1 MSKRGREEGETSAE
15 TEVPKLTQ
23 VATDGPEQQS
33 TGPPTRRLFICRHAE
48 RQDHLCP
55 TWAASATRPHDGPI
69 TPLGVEQAQALGS
82 FIRNRLA
89 EEKDLK
95 MTRIYSSPLVRT
107 VQTASHVAVA
117 LGEFTGPL
125 RVEQGLCEDI
135 DCLRPRMLGTHRHA
149 VLPEEGFP
157 GVKADVEEAP
167 RGVCRPV
174 LLAAGDLMSVWGN
187 IDLEYDSRC
196 PVLHDQAG
204 LEVDPT
210 TSEHCNTAGRVPRA
224 IRLFVD
230 GCDWEA
236 EPVAVFVTHGK
247 VGKTFADQML
257 GEEVDKMGYCAV
269 AELEYLDNRWQLKKQ
284 WVPEQRAETS
294 GKVE

>member
-1 MSKRGREEGETSAE
+1 M
-15 TEVPKLTQ
+15 TEQLSGTYSV
-23 VATDGPEQQS
+23 
-33 TGPPTRRLFICRHAE
+33 TG
-48 RQDHLCP
+48 
-55 TWAASATRPHDGPI
+55 
-69 TPLGVEQAQALGS
+69 
-82 FIRNRLA
+82 NRLA

-174 LLAAGDLMSVWGN
+174 LLAAGGMPLLLD
-187 IDLEYDSRC
+187 
-196 PVLHDQAG
+196 
-204 LEVDPT
+204 
-210 TSEHCNTAGRVPRA
+210 HC
-224 IRLFVD
+224 
-230 GCDWEA
+230 C
-236 EPVAVFVTHGK
+236 
-247 VGKTFADQML
+247 
-257 GEEVDKMGYCAV
+257 
-269 AELEYLDNRWQLKKQ
+269 
-284 WVPEQRAETS
+284 
-294 GKVE
+294 